1 MKKYLLPRN
10 GKFYK
15 ANMHTHTTV
24 SDGRLTPEEAK
35 EVFKS
40 LGYSIVA
47 FTDHETIVPH
57 PELRDDDFLP
67 ITSYELSVSS
77 GWNTFTKCYHLNVY
91 MPEEDRDFSDTF
103 CLKRVKEQWLD
114 HVTERMREHGVES
127 RPYSKECAQRIIDAA
142 NAEGCLVSYNHPVW
156 SNQNYNDYSGL
167 KGIWGVEWHNN
178 ECTRMGYYDTL
189 QPINDLLNE
198 GERVYPLATDDC
210 HHRASYGGGWIC
222 VKARSLDYESVFE
235 ALRRGD
241 FYSSNGPAIKSLY
254 YEDGRVTVKTSAAR
268 QISIC
273 SGQRIARAVNST
285 DKLVTDATF
294 DLKPFFDSLENAPEG
309 RIPWW
314 RIEVTDKAGK
324 RAVSRAYFLDE
335 LKKIK

>member
-114 HVTERMREHGVES
+114 RVTERMREHGVEN

-156 SNQNYNDYSGL
+156 SLNNYEFYSKL
-167 KGIWGVEWHNN
+167 KGFDGIELVNGATYRSSDQEYVPMVFDDMLRN
-178 ECTRMGYYDTL
+178 
-189 QPINDLLNE
+189 
-198 GERVYPLATDDC
+198 GEKVVPVGGDDGHHPRHYGLAWTM
-210 HHRASYGGGWIC
+210 
-222 VKARSLDYESVFE
+222 VKADELSYDSILDGIEKGNCYMSTGPEIKEIYVE
-235 ALRRGD
+235 GD
-241 FYSSNGPAIKSLY
+241 K
-254 YEDGRVTVKTSAAR
+254 VTIKTSPAEGIIYTAMGR
-268 QISIC
+268 SHQNNIMEQ
-273 SGQRIARAVNST
+273 GGEP
-285 DKLVTDATF
+285 VTEATF
-294 DLKPFFDSLENAPEG
+294 TIKPWHVYF
-309 RIPWW
+309 RITV
-314 RIEVTDKAGK
+314 RDMQGK
-324 RAVSRAYFLDE
+324 RANTRAYWLDE
-335 LKKIK
+335 LDLEA

>member
-24 SDGRLTPEEAK
+24 SDGKLSPEEAK

-91 MPEEDRDFSDTF
+91 MPEADRDFSDTF

-114 HVTERMREHGVES
+114 RVTERMREHGVES

-156 SNQNYNDYSGL
+156 SLQDHTDYSGL
-167 KGIWGVEWHNN
+167 RGIWGVEWHNT
-178 ECTRMGYYDTL
+178 ECTHIGYYDTM
-189 QPINDLLNE
+189 QPIDDLLRE

-210 HHRASYGGGWIC
+210 HNRASYGGGWIM
-222 VKARSLDYESVFE
+222 VKAKALDYETVFT

-241 FYSSNGPAIKSLY
+241 FYSSNGPSIKSLC
-254 YEDGRVTVKTSAAR
+254 YEDGKVSVKTSAAR
-268 QISIC
+268 QIRIVT
-273 SGQRIARAVNST
+273 GQRITKVANG
-285 DKLVTDATF
+285 DGKLITGATF
-294 DLKPFFDSLENAPEG
+294 DIQKLIESKEIAPEG
-309 RIPWW
+309 RDIWF
-314 RIEVTDKAGK
+314 RVEVTDKAGK
-324 RAVSRAYFLDE
+324 CAVTRAYFLSE
-335 LKKIK
+335 L